1 MFEFRLRILDVRE
14 RETDAFSYLGIVEGF
29 PGVLVHAGS
38 ASDAEQ
44 DLLGAVASLFERL
57 QDPSS
62 TRLELD
68 NFPTVR
74 EVRLFLCPLGSS

>member
-1 MFEFRLRILDVRE
+1 MFELRLRILEAGRN
-14 RETDAFSYLGIVEGF
+14 SYLGIVEGF

-44 DLLGAVASLFERL
+44 DLLRAVASLFERL
-57 QDPSS
+57 QDPTS

-68 NFPTVR
+68 DFPTVR